1 MNIEELLSELGI
13 SERGSY
19 ADDASYVIDIDGSNQ
34 YGRVNSILDR
44 SDLLEEIASS
54 SFVTTENANIDY
66 KYEDQY
72 ILSLIADFDED
83 EYKLVITGMED

>member
-1 MNIEELLSELGI
+1 MNIEELLNELGI
-13 SERGSY
+13 SEKGSY
-19 ADDASYVIDIDGSNQ
+19 ADDSSYVIDIGGSNQ
-34 YGRVNSILDR
+34 YGRINSILDR
-44 SDLLEEIASS
+44 SDLLEEISSS

>member
-13 SERGSY
+13 SEKGSY